1 MKIYNVNGRDVW
13 LNEPPKGYVEPEQ
26 KKTEEKVEPK
36 TEPKPKAKAK
46 RVSNKSRK
54 EVGNK

>member
-1 MKIYNVNGRDVW
+1 MKIYSINGRDVW

-36 TEPKPKAKAK
+36 TDSKPKAKAK